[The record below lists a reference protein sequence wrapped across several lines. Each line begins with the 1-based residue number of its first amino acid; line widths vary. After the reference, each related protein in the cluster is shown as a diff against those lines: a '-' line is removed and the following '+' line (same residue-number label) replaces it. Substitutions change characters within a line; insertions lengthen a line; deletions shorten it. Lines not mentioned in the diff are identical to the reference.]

1 MQRKD
6 AGPGLQ
12 NGAQILQDE
21 ESEVY
26 DLERPMEDAGKFI
39 DTKGAGLSLF
49 SPGWLTQLGRL
60 WGGSSVGLG
69 GLIQMAWET

>member
-49 SPGWLTQLGRL
+49 SPGYGR
-60 WGGSSVGLG
+60 S
-69 GLIQMAWET
+69 